1 MSKAALPFRVLVITN
16 EPACARA
23 GRGVVETMA
32 RALLPSAPGAAVLV
46 RGGSAASRA
55 ELRAL
60 CAALLPIVRRAHA
73 LLLVHTFTDLVRELG
88 LDGAHVSARL
98 NFAEV
103 TAARAALPAGALL
116 GASRHDGDALDS
128 QALAPLDYVTLSPVF
143 SPSSKHDDRAPLGVA
158 ALARL
163 SAKPIVALG
172 GIDSR
177 RAPACLR
184 AGASAVAVIG
194 AIMHAH
200 EPRRA
205 LLALSGVGA
214 VYSRKIEGSSL
225 SPRRLSSS

>member
-1 MSKAALPFRVLVITN
+1 MSKAALPFRVLVITD

-23 GRGVVETMA
+23 GRGVVETRA

-128 QALAPLDYVTLSPVF
+128 LKHTADSQKARDKMVPPAGATGGVGVDAADPDGSLGFGCCPWIDQIFLDSSNARHRQECLARVLACRAHLGPTFPSALAAWRG
-143 SPSSKHDDRAPLGVA
+143 HG
-158 ALARL
+158 
-163 SAKPIVALG
+163 
-172 GIDSR
+172 
-177 RAPACLR
+177 
-184 AGASAVAVIG
+184 AGARMG
-194 AIMHAH
+194 
-200 EPRRA
+200 
-205 LLALSGVGA
+205 
-214 VYSRKIEGSSL
+214 
-225 SPRRLSSS
+225 